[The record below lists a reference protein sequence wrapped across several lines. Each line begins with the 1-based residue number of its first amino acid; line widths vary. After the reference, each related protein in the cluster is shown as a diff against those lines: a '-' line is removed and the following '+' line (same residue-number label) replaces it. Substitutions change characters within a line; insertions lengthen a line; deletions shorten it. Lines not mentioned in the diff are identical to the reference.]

1 MACGRCGSHHQR
13 EFSAEIYIHLLYPR
27 DSNTPPIL
35 AFPKLLV
42 CLYCGFTSFTVPEG
56 QLRLLAQRIPSHA
69 SHSVMVEAG
78 EHLTKRQ
85 REVLKLLAEGKMM
98 TEVGSILN
106 IAPRTVAFHKYK
118 LMEKLGLKSGA
129 EITRYAIRNHIVAA

>member
-1 MACGRCGSHHQR
+1 
-13 EFSAEIYIHLLYPR
+13 
-27 DSNTPPIL
+27 
-35 AFPKLLV
+35 
-42 CLYCGFTSFTVPEG
+42 
-56 QLRLLAQRIPSHA
+56 
-69 SHSVMVEAG
+69 MVEAG